1 MKVDIIA
8 VMLPIFDWIFVKL
21 LDNLLVTSPQS
32 SACFSSDVVTLSQY
46 QWCPFAMFDG
56 IFLEEEAQL
65 AEPIRCSERD
75 TKRTPRNNLYRR
87 LSG

>member
-1 MKVDIIA
+1 VDIIV
-8 VMLPIFDWIFVKL
+8 VMLPIFDWIFVKSL
-21 LDNLLVTSPQS
+21 EKLLVTSPQS
-32 SACFSSDVVTLSQY
+32 SACFSSDVATLPQY
-46 QWCPFAMFDG
+46 QRCPFAVFDG

-65 AEPIRCSERD
+65 TEPIRCSERD